1 MTNFNIIM
9 EPKKSE
15 SADLEN
21 KKGLFFQIGLVISLA
36 LTLIAFEW
44 KSYDKKDYS
53 LGQLKIEDIPEEI
66 IPITK
71 QEEKPPPPPPPV
83 TQVLNIVKDDVKLEE
98 EAKVEETEVTEETK
112 IETITKKEEV
122 VDEPEIFTI
131 VEEMPEFPGGG
142 EKALL
147 QYLSNNIKYPA
158 IARENGITGT
168 VYVTFE
174 IDQNGRVK
182 DAKILRGIGGGCD
195 EEALRV
201 VMNMPPWKP
210 GKQRGKPVRVQYNLP
225 VRFVLK

>member
-1 MTNFNIIM
+1 M

-15 SADLEN
+15 SADLER
-21 KKGLFFQIGLVISLA
+21 KRGLYFQIGMVTALA

-44 KSYDKKDYS
+44 KSYDKTNHN

-83 TQVLNIVKDDVKLEE
+83 AQVLNIVQDDVKLEE
-98 EAKVEETEVTEETK
+98 EAKVEETEVTEDTK
-112 IETITKKEEV
+112 IEVIEKKEEV

-174 IDQNGRVK
+174 IDQNGKVK

-201 VMNMPPWKP
+201 VMSMPAWKP

>member
-1 MTNFNIIM
+1 M

-15 SADLEN
+15 SADLE
-21 KKGLFFQIGLVISLA
+21 KKRGLFLQIGLVIALA
-36 LTLIAFEW
+36 VTLIAFEW
-44 KSYDKKDYS
+44 KSPDRGKYN
-53 LGQLKIEDIPEEI
+53 LGQLKVEEVPEEI
-66 IPITK
+66 IPITR

-83 TQVLNIVKDDVKLEE
+83 IQVLNIVEDNVELKE
-98 EAKVEETEVTEETK
+98 EAQVEETEVTQETA
-112 IETITKKEEV
+112 IEVITRKEEV

-147 QYLSNNIKYPA
+147 QYLRENIKYPA
-158 IARENGITGT
+158 LARENGITGT

-174 IDQNGRVK
+174 IDQNGKVK
-182 DAKILRGIGGGCD
+182 DARVLRGIGGGCD

-201 VMNMPPWKP
+201 VMNMPQWKP

>member
-1 MTNFNIIM
+1 M
-9 EPKKSE
+9 ELKKSE
-15 SADLEN
+15 SADLE
-21 KKGLFFQIGLVISLA
+21 KKRGLYFQIGLVTALA
-36 LTLIAFEW
+36 CTLAAFEW
-44 KSYDKKDYS
+44 KSYDKTNHD
-53 LGQLKIEDIPEEI
+53 LGQLKIDDIPEEI

-83 TQVLNIVKDDVKLEE
+83 AQVLNIVQDDVKLDE
-98 EAKVEETEVTEETK
+98 EAKVEETEVTEDTK
-112 IETITKKEEV
+112 IEVIEKKEEV

-131 VEEMPEFPGGG
+131 VEDMPEFPDGG

-147 QYLSNNIKYPA
+147 AYLSNNIKYPA

-174 IDQNGRVK
+174 IDQNGKVK

-201 VMNMPPWKP
+201 VMNMPTWKP
-210 GKQRGKPVRVQYNLP
+210 GRQRGKPVRVQYNLP

>member
-1 MTNFNIIM
+1 M

-15 SADLEN
+15 SADLE
-21 KKGLFFQIGLVISLA
+21 KKRGLYFQIGLVTALA
-36 LTLIAFEW
+36 CTLIAFEW
-44 KSYDKKDYS
+44 KSYDKKDFD

-83 TQVLNIVKDDVKLEE
+83 AQVLNIVQDDVKLDE
-98 EAKVEETEVTEETK
+98 EAKVEETEVTEDTK
-112 IETITKKEEV
+112 IEVIEKKEEV

-131 VEEMPEFPGGG
+131 VEDMPEFPGGG

-174 IDQNGRVK
+174 IDQNGKVK

-201 VMNMPPWKP
+201 VMNMPAWKP